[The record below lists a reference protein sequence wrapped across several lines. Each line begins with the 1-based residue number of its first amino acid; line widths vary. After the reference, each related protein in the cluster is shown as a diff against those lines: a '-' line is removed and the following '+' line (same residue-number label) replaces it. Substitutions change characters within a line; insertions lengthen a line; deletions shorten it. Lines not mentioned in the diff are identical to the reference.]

1 MKCTKLIILLVL
13 IGLISF
19 PLAGEKRMARTPMK
33 ELTCRNSLSYV
44 PFPYPKNRRE
54 ILADFKYYVQTY
66 CAESIFD
73 QINITDSPEIP
84 GL

>member
-1 MKCTKLIILLVL
+1 MKCTKLITLLVL
-13 IGLISF
+13 IALISF

-66 CAESIFD
+66 CA
-73 QINITDSPEIP
+73 
-84 GL
+84 